1 MKQLFISAEINS
13 PINKNKISKL
23 NLPKEIAIAY
33 SVQYNKIAS
42 QIKEILSKTHKITSL
57 VQVLGCSRPLFPKGT
72 KAILLISSGRF
83 HAVSIALETN
93 LPTYILESNELTK
106 ISEQEISNLQKKK
119 NAAYLK
125 FLNSDKAGILIST
138 KPGQENLKKALSFRN
153 SIKPK
158 KSYLFISNNINP
170 QEFENFP
177 EITSW
182 VNTACPR
189 MDFDTP
195 VLNLSDLNSG
205 HSKNSLNSHNN
216 NSRNK

>member
-1 MKQLFISAEINS
+1 MKTLFIPAEINS

-33 SVQYNKIAS
+33 SIQYNKIAV
-42 QIKEILSKTHKITSL
+42 QVKDILSKTHKITAL
-57 VQVLGCSRPLFPKGT
+57 IQVLGCSRPLFPKET

-83 HAVSIALETN
+83 HAVSIAFETN
-93 LPTYILESNELTK
+93 LPVYVLESNELSK
-106 ISEQEISNLQKKK
+106 ISEQEISTLQKKK
-119 NAAYLK
+119 NAAYIK
-125 FLNSDKAGILIST
+125 FLNSDKIGILIST
-138 KPGQENLKKALSFRN
+138 KPGQENLKAAISFKN
-153 SIKPK
+153 SQKSK

-170 QEFENFP
+170 QEFENFS

-195 VLNLSDLNSG
+195 VLNLSDLNSS

-216 NSRNK
+216 SSRHK